1 MPQDTDRKYDLRAL
15 PSVGSIL
22 KSDEGARLS
31 SEYGGKSAAGA
42 IKDALSSMRDSGK
55 LSADKATNLETA
67 LRIASNRLAERQEGL
82 VSLINA
88 TGIVLHTN
96 LGRAPLSKRAIA
108 AAVHAAS
115 GYTNLEYDLK
125 KGERGSR
132 QAHVE
137 GLLSKLVGSEAAIAV
152 NNNAAAVLLC
162 LDALAK
168 GGKVAV
174 SRGELVE
181 IGGSFR
187 VPEIMASTGAVLM
200 EVGTTNRTRAADFER
215 AASEGAV
222 ALLKVHPSNFKI
234 TGFVSEVGVAELS
247 KVAKKHSIPL
257 IYDIGSGSVIGLE
270 ALGLPHEPMPQ
281 EAIIDGADLVS
292 FSADKLLGGPQ
303 CGIIAGRADLV
314 AKVAKSPLARA
325 FRVDKMRLA
334 ALAAT
339 LNQYLSPDEWEDVP
353 VMSMLHETHEAL
365 LERAAV
371 LATALRRTCEGR
383 TNLAGIQVD
392 TVDTEDEVGGGSVPG
407 ANIRGAGVSVRMD
420 GVKPSEA
427 SLKLRQGSMPVVA
440 LERGSG
446 LVFSVRTVADE
457 QISCLVSA
465 IIEAFSAAAKP

>member
-1 MPQDTDRKYDLRAL
+1 MSQDTDQKNDFRAL

-22 KSDEGARLS
+22 ESDEGALLS

-42 IKDALSSMRDSGK
+42 IKSAIASIRDSGK
-55 LSADKATNLETA
+55 LSGDKAANMEAA
-67 LRIASNRLAERQEGL
+67 LKIAADRLADRKEGL

-96 LGRAPLSKRAIA
+96 LGRAPLSKRAIT
-108 AAVHAAS
+108 AAVHAAT

-137 GLLSKLVGSEAAIAV
+137 GLISKLVGSEAAIAV

-200 EVGTTNRTRAADFER
+200 EVGTTNRTRASDFER
-215 AASEGAV
+215 AAAEGAV
-222 ALLKVHPSNFKI
+222 AILKVHPSNFKI

-247 KVAKKHSIPL
+247 AIAKKHSIPL
-257 IYDIGSGSVIGLE
+257 IYDIGSGSVVGLE
-270 ALGLPHEPMPQ
+270 ALGVPHEPMPQ
-281 EAIIDGADLVS
+281 EAIRDGADLVS

-314 AKVAKSPLARA
+314 AKVSKSPLARA

-339 LNQYLSPDEWEDVP
+339 LNQYLSPQDWRDVP
-353 VMSMLHETHEAL
+353 VMAMLHETYEHL

-371 LATALRRTCEGR
+371 LASTMKRACEGHSC
-383 TNLAGIQVD
+383 LDGIN
-392 TVDTEDEVGGGSVPG
+392 TEIVDTEDEVGGGSIPG
-407 ANIRGAGVSVRMD
+407 ASLKGAGVNVSME
-420 GVKPSEA
+420 GIKPADISA
-427 SLKLRQGSMPVVA
+427 RLREGSMPVVA

-446 LVFSVRTVADE
+446 VLFAVRTVADE
-457 QISCLVSA
+457 QIGALVSA
-465 IIEAFSAAAKP
+465 IVESFLAAVKR